1 MTSIKGTVLNVAERA
16 EQTAERP
23 LREWRTSSPQV
34 LRERLSNKVT
44 WSLHQSTTGKKPI
57 TFALIAVKKTSLLYR
72 KQGSS
77 LVAPSIL
84 PASTNRHG
92 GGLDVLFLRRA

>member
-1 MTSIKGTVLNVAERA
+1 M
-16 EQTAERP
+16 
-23 LREWRTSSPQV
+23 
-34 LRERLSNKVT
+34 LRERLSKKVT
-44 WSLHQSTTGKKPI
+44 WSLHQSTMGKKPI

-84 PASTNRHG
+84 PASTNRQG
-92 GGLDVLFLRRA
+92 VDLDFLLLRRA